1 MSAQKGSS
9 MKIALTSNEVVAALT
24 LPAGVRELKFFDHGH
39 RDCVVGFGL
48 RIRDTGSRVW
58 VFQYKYGDKHNRMK
72 LGTWPA
78 LSLEKARGKARK
90 YREDVD
96 DGGNPAAKRAESRQR
111 STETFG
117 RIAARYLERRK
128 PAMKPRSYTE
138 VERYLNKHA
147 KPLHGLLLGGID
159 RRRVAGLLSEIGD
172 GSGVVAANRVRA
184 SLSALFAWAIREGIL
199 DANVVIGTNRS
210 DEAERDRVLSEAELR
225 EISAALLDDDY
236 GAIVRLLMLTGQRRE
251 ELGGLR
257 WSEIDFDRGV
267 IVFPAARTKNK
278 REHEIPMSNPV
289 REILESR
296 DHKEGRDL
304 VFGKGKGP
312 FAGWSNAKE
321 TLDARLLIARKAIL
335 CEKAKVLADWR
346 LHDIRRTV
354 ATRMNDLGVQPHVV
368 EAVLNHISGSK
379 AGVAG
384 IYNRS
389 SYVNEKKAALDLWG
403 AHVEALVAA
412 GQVERK
418 QIARGAKVFRFPAQA
433 GK

>member
-236 GAIVRLLMLTGQRRE
+236 GAIVRLLMLTAQRRE
-251 ELGGLR
+251 EIGGLR

-278 REHEIPMSNPV
+278 REHEILMSDPV

-321 TLDARLLIARKAIL
+321 TLDARLLIARKEAL
-335 CEKAKVLADWR
+335 PDWR
-346 LHDIRRTV
+346 LHDIRRSVSTHM
-354 ATRMNDLGVQPHVV
+354 ADNGVQPHIV
-368 EAVLNHISGSK
+368 EAVLNHVSGHK

-384 IYNRS
+384 IYNRAI
-389 SYVNEKKAALDLWG
+389 YAAEKAAALTLWADHLRAIIDG
-403 AHVEALVAA
+403 
-412 GQVERK
+412 GTRK
-418 QIARGAKVFRFPAQA
+418 MVPLRARIAAQA
-433 GK
+433 

>member
-1 MSAQKGSS
+1 
-9 MKIALTSNEVVAALT
+9 MKIALTSNEVVGALA

-96 DGGNPAAKRAESRQR
+96 DGGNPAAK
-111 STETFG
+111 
-117 RIAARYLERRK
+117 
-128 PAMKPRSYTE
+128 
-138 VERYLNKHA
+138 HA
-147 KPLHGLLLGGID
+147 KSLHGLLLSGID

-172 GSGVVAANRVRA
+172 GSGVIAANRVRA
-184 SLSALFAWAIREGIL
+184 SLSAFFAWAIREGIL
-199 DANVVIGTNRS
+199 DANVVTGTNRS
-210 DEAERDRVLSEAELR
+210 DEAERDRVLSETELR
-225 EISAALLDDDY
+225 EIWAALLDDDY
-236 GAIVRLLMLTGQRRE
+236 GVIVRLLMLTGQRRE
-251 ELGGLR
+251 EIGGLR

-278 REHEIPMSNPV
+278 REHEIPMSDPV

-321 TLDARLLIARKAIL
+321 TLGARLLIARKEAL
-335 CEKAKVLADWR
+335 PDWR
-346 LHDIRRTV
+346 LHDIRRSVSTHM
-354 ATRMNDLGVQPHVV
+354 ADNGVQPHIV
-368 EAVLNHISGSK
+368 EAVLNHVSGHK

-384 IYNRS
+384 IYNRAM
-389 SYVNEKKAALDLWG
+389 YAAEKAAALTLWADHLRAIIDG
-403 AHVEALVAA
+403 GTRKVVPLRARVAA
-412 GQVERK
+412 QV
-418 QIARGAKVFRFPAQA
+418 
-433 GK
+433 

>member
-1 MSAQKGSS
+1 
-9 MKIALTSNEVVAALT
+9 MKIALTSNEVVAALA

-117 RIAARYLERRK
+117 RIAVRYLERRR
-128 PAMKPRSYTE
+128 PAMKPRSYAE
-138 VERYLNKHA
+138 VERHLNKHA
-147 KPLHGLLLGGID
+147 RPLHGSLLSGID
-159 RRRVAGLLSEIGD
+159 RRRVAGLLSEIGV
-172 GSGVVAANRVRA
+172 GSGVIAANRVRA

-199 DANVVIGTNRS
+199 DANVAIGTNRN
-210 DEAERDRVLSEAELR
+210 DEAERDRVLSEVELR
-225 EISAALLDDDY
+225 EIWAALLDDDY

-251 ELGGLR
+251 EIGGLR
-257 WSEIDFDRGV
+257 RSEIDFDRGV
-267 IVFPAARTKNK
+267 IVLPAARTKNNL
-278 REHEIPMSNPV
+278 EHEIPMSDAV

-296 DHKEGRDL
+296 DQKDGRNL
-304 VFGKGKGP
+304 VFGEGKGP

-321 TLDARLLIARKAIL
+321 ALDTRLLIARKEVL
-335 CEKAKVLADWR
+335 GEKAKALPDWR
-346 LHDIRRTV
+346 LHDIRRSVSTHM
-354 ATRMNDLGVQPHVV
+354 ANNGVQPHIV
-368 EAVLNHISGSK
+368 EAVLNHVSGHK
-379 AGVAG
+379 GGVAG
-384 IYNRS
+384 IYNRAT
-389 SYVNEKKAALDLWG
+389 YFAEKRAALDFWG
-403 AHVEALVAA
+403 KHIEALTADDKHA
-412 GQVERK
+412 DGQRVVTFPGTSQK
-418 QIARGAKVFRFPAQA
+418 ITAPRFSNQRL
-433 GK
+433 

>member
-1 MSAQKGSS
+1 
-9 MKIALTSNEVVAALT
+9 MKIALTSNEVVGALA

-117 RIAARYLERRK
+117 RIAVRYLERRR
-128 PAMKPRSYTE
+128 PTMKPRSYAE
-138 VERYLNKHA
+138 VERHLNKHA
-147 KPLHGLLLGGID
+147 KSLHGLLLSGID

-172 GSGVVAANRVRA
+172 GSGVIAANRVRA
-184 SLSALFAWAIREGIL
+184 SLSAFFAWAIREGIL
-199 DANVVIGTNRS
+199 DANVVTGTNRS
-210 DEAERDRVLSEAELR
+210 DEAERDRVLSETELR
-225 EISAALLDDDY
+225 EIWAALLDDDY
-236 GAIVRLLMLTGQRRE
+236 GVIVRLLMLTGQRRE
-251 ELGGLR
+251 EIGGLR

-278 REHEIPMSNPV
+278 REHEIPMSDPA

-321 TLDARLLIARKAIL
+321 TLGARLLIARKEAL
-335 CEKAKVLADWR
+335 PDWR
-346 LHDIRRTV
+346 LHDIRRSVSTHM
-354 ATRMNDLGVQPHVV
+354 ADNGVQPHIV
-368 EAVLNHISGSK
+368 EAVLNHVSGHK

-384 IYNRS
+384 IYNRAM
-389 SYVNEKKAALDLWG
+389 YAAEKAAALTLWADHLRAIIDG
-403 AHVEALVAA
+403 GTRKVVPLRARVAA
-412 GQVERK
+412 QV
-418 QIARGAKVFRFPAQA
+418 
-433 GK
+433 

>member
-1 MSAQKGSS
+1 
-9 MKIALTSNEVVAALT
+9 MKIALTSNEAIAALA

-72 LGTWPA
+72 LGTWPS

-96 DGGNPAAKRAESRQR
+96 DGGNPAAKRAENRQR

-128 PAMKPRSYTE
+128 PAMKPRSYAE
-138 VERYLNKHA
+138 VERHLNKHA
-147 KPLHGLLLGGID
+147 KPLHGLLLAGID

-251 ELGGLR
+251 EIGGLR

-267 IVFPAARTKNK
+267 IVFPATRAKNK
-278 REHEIPMSNPV
+278 REHEIPMSDPV

-321 TLDARLLIARKAIL
+321 ALDSRLLEARMKVHG
-335 CEKAKVLADWR
+335 EKAKTVPDWR
-346 LHDIRRTV
+346 LHDLRRSV
-354 ATRMNDLGVQPHVV
+354 ATHMGDNGVQPHVI
-368 EAVLNHISGSK
+368 EAVLNHISGHK
-379 AGVAG
+379 GGVAG
-384 IYNRS
+384 IYNRAT
-389 SYVNEKKAALDLWG
+389 YAAEKRTALIMWADHLRLIVDG
-403 AHVEALVAA
+403 GSRTVVPLRASAV
-412 GQVERK
+412 RS
-418 QIARGAKVFRFPAQA
+418 
-433 GK
+433 